1 MDPTKKIGEFFVGV
15 FGSRNERLIESMLE
29 TVEEINRLEPVMQK
43 LSDKALCAKT
53 QEFRNR
59 LADAFHGRDF
69 TREEADRELNVI
81 LSRRRS
87 RSCARRAGA
96 WSTRRTSQN
105 PQPMRHFDVQL
116 VGGMVLHRGCIAEMS
131 TGEGKTLVATLA
143 AYLNA
148 LLGRG
153 VHIVTVNDYLARRDR
168 EWMGPL
174 YEFLGLT
181 AGVILHQQEYG
192 PKRAG
197 LHLRHHL
204 RHVQRVRLRLPAR
217 QHALERRGA
226 GAAPRAVLRDRGRGG
241 QYPD

>member
-1 MDPTKKIGEFFVGV
+1 MDPTKKLGEFFIGV

-43 LSDKALCAKT
+43 LSDKALSAKT

-69 TREEADRELNVI
+69 TREEGDRELNVI
-81 LSRRRS
+81 LPEAFAVVREAGRRVVH
-87 RSCARRAGA
+87 
-96 WSTRRTSQN
+96 TPDLQN

-181 AGVILHQQEYG
+181 AGVILHQQEYA
-192 PKRAG
+192 PKREAYSCDITFG
-197 LHLRHHL
+197 MSSEFGFDYLRDNM
-204 RHVQRVRLRLPAR
+204 RSSPDVEVQR
-217 QHALERRGA
+217 
-226 GAAPRAVLRDRGRGG
+226 GG
-241 QYPD
+241 LFYAFVDEVD

>member
-1 MDPTKKIGEFFVGV
+1 MDPTKKLGEFFIGV

-43 LSDKALCAKT
+43 LSDKALSAKT

-69 TREEADRELNVI
+69 TREEGDRELNVI
-81 LSRRRS
+81 LPEAFAVVREAGRRVVH
-87 RSCARRAGA
+87 
-96 WSTRRTSQN
+96 TPDLQN

-153 VHIVTVNDYLARRDR
+153 VHIVTWHAARAR
-168 EWMGPL
+168 
-174 YEFLGLT
+174 T
-181 AGVILHQQEYG
+181 AGRPLWHWRRRSWTG
-192 PKRAG
+192 CRSG
-197 LHLRHHL
+197 TCWTSW
-204 RHVQRVRLRLPAR
+204 PA
-217 QHALERRGA
+217 
-226 GAAPRAVLRDRGRGG
+226 P
-241 QYPD
+241 PT